1 MVPAAYMQLDRLPL
15 TPNGKLDRKALPAP
29 DGSAYAAPAYE
40 VPQGAIEH
48 TIAAIWRELL
58 DLESIGRHDNF
69 FALGGHS
76 LLAVRVAS
84 RLRQELGVEIG
95 VAELFANA
103 TLKGLAACVASSSG
117 AVLPAADPAIAAGCA
132 ARAVLCTTAALVPIA
147 VRGCQSGVS
156 HQRRLA
162 FARCVGC
169 AGAAACVG
177 SHRGPACVVAHDLR
191 AGGWAGVAAN
201 RR

>member
-76 LLAVRVAS
+76 LLAWCLPPICS
-84 RLRQELGVEIG
+84 WI
-95 VAELFANA
+95 
-103 TLKGLAACVASSSG
+103 AC
-117 AVLPAADPAIAAGCA
+117 
-132 ARAVLCTTAALVPIA
+132 R
-147 VRGCQSGVS
+147 
-156 HQRRLA
+156 
-162 FARCVGC
+162 
-169 AGAAACVG
+169 
-177 SHRGPACVVAHDLR
+177 
-191 AGGWAGVAAN
+191 
-201 RR
+201 